1 MRTLPFTVEGQT
13 LRKDG
18 DFGSII
24 SGSKGYLRCRLK
36 IADNDWLYAKKVLVF
51 NDEHAVA
58 VNADFECMVPD
69 EVTDGRSFKVQLIG
83 QTGKTRMKTNPV
95 LIEQVT

>member
-1 MRTLPFTVEGQT
+1 MRILPFAVEGQT
-13 LRKDG
+13 LRKNG
-18 DFGSII
+18 DFGGIMA
-24 SGSKGYLRCRLK
+24 GTKGYLRCRLK
-36 IADNDWLYAKKVLVF
+36 LADNDWLYAKKVMVF
-51 NDEHAVA
+51 NDEYAVP